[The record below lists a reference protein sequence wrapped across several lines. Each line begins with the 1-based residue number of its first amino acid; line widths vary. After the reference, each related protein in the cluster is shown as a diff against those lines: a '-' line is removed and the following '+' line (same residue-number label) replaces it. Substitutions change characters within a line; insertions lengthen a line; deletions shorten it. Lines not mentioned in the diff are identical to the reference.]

1 MRTVLLGTTVALAI
15 AGSASLAAAGQL
27 SLTSTQMQSIYHSL
41 ASEKGQTAPS
51 NFQPK
56 LGAKVPGSLAMHP
69 LPSTVT
75 NEIAATKG
83 FEYAKLAS
91 NEVVL
96 IDPKDRQVA
105 EVIMPPNTTGSSTSG
120 SKKN

>member
-1 MRTVLLGTTVALAI
+1 MRAILLGTTTALVL

-41 ASEKGQTAPS
+41 ASEKAQTAPF

-56 LGAKVPGSLAMHP
+56 VGAKVPGSLAMYP

-91 NEVVL
+91 NEVLL

-105 EVIMPPNTTGSSTSG
+105 EVIMPRNTTGSTTTG
-120 SKKN
+120 SKK

>member
-27 SLTSTQMQSIYHSL
+27 SLSSTQMQSIYHSL

-56 LGAKVPGSLAMHP
+56 ARCEGSGFTCHA
-69 LPSTVT
+69 PS
-75 NEIAATKG
+75 A
-83 FEYAKLAS
+83 EYRDQRDCS
-91 NEVVL
+91 DQRIRVRET
-96 IDPKDRQVA
+96 RQQ
-105 EVIMPPNTTGSSTSG
+105 
-120 SKKN
+120 

>member
-1 MRTVLLGTTVALAI
+1 MRAILLGTATALVL

-41 ASEKGQTAPS
+41 ASEKAQTAPF

-56 LGAKVPGSLAMHP
+56 VGAKIPDSLAMYP

-96 IDPKDRQVA
+96 IDPKDRRVA
-105 EVIMPPNTTGSSTSG
+105 EVIMPRNTTGTTTSR
-120 SKKN
+120 SKK

>member
-1 MRTVLLGTTVALAI
+1 MRAILLGTTTALAL
-15 AGSASLAAAGQL
+15 AGTASLAAAGQL

-41 ASEKGQTAPS
+41 AGEKGQTVPF

-56 LGAKVPGSLAMHP
+56 VGAKVPGSLAMHP

-105 EVIMPPNTTGSSTSG
+105 EVIMPPNTTGSTTSG
-120 SKKN
+120 IKK

>member
-1 MRTVLLGTTVALAI
+1 ML

-41 ASEKGQTAPS
+41 ASEKAQTAPF

-56 LGAKVPGSLAMHP
+56 VGAKVPDSLAMYP

-83 FEYAKLAS
+83 FDYAKLAS

-105 EVIMPPNTTGSSTSG
+105 EVIMPRNTTGSTTSG
-120 SKKN
+120 GKK

>member
-1 MRTVLLGTTVALAI
+1 MCKVLLGTTVALAI
-15 AGSASLAAAGQL
+15 VASASLAAAGQL

-56 LGAKVPGSLAMHP
+56 LGAKFPSSLAMHP
-69 LPSTVT
+69 LPTTVT

-96 IDPKDRQVA
+96 IDPKDREVA
-105 EVIMPPNTTGSSTSG
+105 EVIMPPNTTGSGTSG
-120 SKKN
+120 KKN

>member
-1 MRTVLLGTTVALAI
+1 MRAILLGTATALVL

-41 ASEKGQTAPS
+41 ARESAQIAS
-51 NFQPK
+51 FNFQPK
-56 LGAKVPGSLAMHP
+56 VGAKIPDSLAMYP

-75 NEIAATKG
+75 DEIAATKG

-105 EVIMPPNTTGSSTSG
+105 EVIMPRNTTGSTTSG
-120 SKKN
+120 SKK